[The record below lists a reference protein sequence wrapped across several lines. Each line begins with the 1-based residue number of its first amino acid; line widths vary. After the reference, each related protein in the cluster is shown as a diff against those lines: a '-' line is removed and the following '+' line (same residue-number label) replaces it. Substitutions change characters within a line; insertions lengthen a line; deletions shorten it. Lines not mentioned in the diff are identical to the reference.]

1 MVCAVRYDG
10 TALRVE
16 GSISGHTSSPFRLGS
31 SVLEDIPEHLPGG
44 RYSAEP
50 TVRQQMVSVG
60 EFTAYRMQLSP
71 QTESHVCE
79 LLRCFPRV
87 MGAMGVGMGEE
98 VRPGRPPGGG
108 GTLVQPYRLRSDC
121 RRNCGMRCI
130 GLGSA
135 QCPGTSK

>member
-1 MVCAVRYDG
+1 MVCAVRYG

-16 GSISGHTSSPFRLGS
+16 GLISGHTSSPFRLGS
-31 SVLEDIPEHLPGG
+31 SVLEDILEHLPGG

-60 EFTAYRMQLSP
+60 EFTAYQMQLSP

-98 VRPGRPPGGG
+98 VRPRRPPGGG

-121 RRNCGMRCI
+121 WRNRGMGCI
-130 GLGSA
+130 GLGST